1 MEKVFGKPIV
11 TQEAMHG
18 RIKEL
23 GQQISHD
30 YQGKDLLVV
39 GVLKGAYIFLSDLV
53 RAIRLPIH
61 IDFLIP
67 KKSKNGEKNPTTVKV
82 WSELTEK
89 ITHRHVLLVE
99 DIVDSGKTVNALV
112 GKLQQQ
118 SPASIKVCTLLSRS
132 ENREVAIDL
141 DYVGFEIPA
150 TFVVGY
156 GLDYKQKYRNLPYL
170 AKLDP
175 AIIQENS

>member
-23 GQQISHD
+23 GQQISRD

-53 RAIRLPIH
+53 RAIHLPIH

-67 KKSKNGEKNPTTVKV
+67 KKLNNGRKSPTTMKV

-89 ITHRHVLLVE
+89 IHNRHVLVVE
-99 DIVDSGKTVNALV
+99 DIVDSGRTVNTLV
-112 GKLQQQ
+112 AHLQHER
-118 SPASIKVCTLLSRS
+118 PASIKICTLLSKS
-132 ENREVAIDL
+132 ENREVEVDL
-141 DYVGFEIPA
+141 GYVGFEIPA

-175 AIIQENS
+175 MIIPENS